1 MIRMGKSM
9 WIARRGGER
18 LFWVMSYVLVNG
30 HTQEYTN
37 SVCIHLLSSN
47 DQFGIPRVCSPQP
60 PYMSLPIKCLR
71 RV

>member
-1 MIRMGKSM
+1 MIHLGKCM
-9 WIARRGGER
+9 WIVRRGEG
-18 LFWVMSYVLVNG
+18 LFRVMSYVSANG

-47 DQFGIPRVCSPQP
+47 EQFGIPSVCPPHP
-60 PYMSLPIKCLR
+60 PYMSLPIKCLW